1 MATSMKVDINLTNFS
16 LNGETWNIIEVPNIG
31 DDVTTIGETEYHTRT
46 IKLLEWVDK
55 TTKIRTLKH
64 ELAHV
69 WMWEYGHNQHGEDKT
84 FTNEDVCEI
93 IACSNDFINEVIE
106 KYFKGGN

>member
-1 MATSMKVDINLTNFS
+1 MAASMKVDTTTFE
-16 LNGETWNIIEVPNIG
+16 LNGETWTIIQVPSIG
-31 DDVTTIGETEYHTRT
+31 DDLTTIGETEYHTRT
-46 IKLLEWVDK
+46 IRLLDWVDK
-55 TTKIRTLKH
+55 TTRRRTLKH

-69 WMWEYGHNQHGEDKT
+69 WMWEYGHNQHGESKT
-84 FTNEDVCEI
+84 FDNEDVCEI